1 MLDEEVHEV
10 QAEAE
15 KLQKGWGQGVFG
27 QAYQML
33 RKERAEQ
40 EREAQ
45 EKKSAS
51 VLTIEF
57 TQESGRVVTI
67 EAEGR
72 NVLQQTQMALRKESA
87 SEEVA
92 FKSGVKATIVI
103 GVGDDARSY
112 KCEADELVL
121 DKDQEKQWKQLG
133 QDANGLRLQLK
144 FFRSTHT
151 LKTAFTLGDIRATVP
166 PPESSAAAAPAPSS
180 S

>member
-1 MLDEEVHEV
+1 MYQV

-33 RKERAEQ
+33 RREREEQ
-40 EREAQ
+40 AREAQ

-51 VLTIEF
+51 VLTIVF
-57 TQESGRVVTI
+57 TQESGRVVTL
-67 EAEGR
+67 EADGR
-72 NVLQQTQMALRKESA
+72 NVLQQTQMVLRKGSA
-87 SEEVA
+87 GEEVA

-121 DKDQEKQWKQLG
+121 DKDVEKQWKQLG
-133 QDANGLRLQLK
+133 QGADGLRLQLK
-144 FFRSTHT
+144 FIRSTHT
-151 LKTAFTLGDIRATVP
+151 LKTAFVLGDIRATVP
-166 PPESSAAAAPAPSS
+166 PPDAAPTAPAAPAPTSS
-180 S
+180 